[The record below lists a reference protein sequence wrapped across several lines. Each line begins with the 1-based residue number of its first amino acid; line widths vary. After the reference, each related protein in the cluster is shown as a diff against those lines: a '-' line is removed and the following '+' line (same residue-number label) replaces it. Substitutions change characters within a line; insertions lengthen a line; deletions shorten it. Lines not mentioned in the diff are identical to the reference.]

1 MVDDDAQMRKL
12 IRLLLQQAG
21 HRVAEA
27 GDGVE
32 ALRYLQRNRV
42 EVVVTD
48 VVMPDMDG
56 LELITKVRKDHPEL
70 KILAVSGAGKEGPDL
85 YLNLAERFGADA
97 VLLKPFAAER
107 LTAEVGRLAA
117 EGARLKEKEER

>member
-1 MVDDDAQMRKL
+1 MRKL

-27 GDGVE
+27 ADGVA
-32 ALRYLQRNRV
+32 ALRHLEKNRV
-42 EVVVTD
+42 DLVVTD

-56 LELITKVRKDHPEL
+56 LELIVKVRKDHPGL
-70 KILAVSGAGKEGPDL
+70 KILAVSGAGKEGPGL

-97 VLLKPFAAER
+97 VLLKPFQPER
-107 LTAEVGRLAA
+107 LTAEVGRLVG
-117 EGARLKEKEER
+117 GAGVE